1 MSNKIRIGIQIM
13 SLKEELRLSG
23 APKMILAMTMKLKR
37 FSKPGII
44 LSFFVQILN
53 PIKICTYRMTGSRWL
68 IPK

>member
-13 SLKEELRLSG
+13 SLKEEWRLSG
-23 APKMILAMTMKLKR
+23 APKMILAMTMKQKR

-53 PIKICTYRMTGSRWL
+53 PIKICTYRMTDSRWS

>member
-13 SLKEELRLSG
+13 SLKEEWRLSG

-44 LSFFVQILN
+44 LSFFV
-53 PIKICTYRMTGSRWL
+53 L
-68 IPK
+68 I